1 MKQTNQNIAIYI
13 YMYMTLIYNFYLL
26 NNSRLNACGSGKGKD
41 RAEGKR
47 EKSNVLLTSFKI
59 QAERK

>member
-1 MKQTNQNIAIYI
+1 
-13 YMYMTLIYNFYLL
+13 MTLIYHFYLL

-41 RAEGKR
+41 REERKR
-47 EKSNVLLTSFKI
+47 EKSNVLLTSIKI